1 MSCEGTFFFY
11 FLLLDG
17 RVALARVQGITTKS
31 MHKVVDYNTQYDA
44 PRLGD
49 GDGDGDGDAG
59 ARAANIGDRAGGL
72 GRGARDVF
80 VKRLHVV

>member
-1 MSCEGTFFFY
+1 VT
-11 FLLLDG
+11 
-17 RVALARVQGITTKS
+17 VARVKVITTTKS

-49 GDGDGDGDAG
+49 GDGDAG
-59 ARAANIGDRAGGL
+59 ARAANIDDRAGGL

>member
-1 MSCEGTFFFY
+1 
-11 FLLLDG
+11 
-17 RVALARVQGITTKS
+17 

-49 GDGDGDGDAG
+49 GDGDAG
-59 ARAANIGDRAGGL
+59 ARAANIDDRAGGL

-80 VKRLHVV
+80 VKRLHVI